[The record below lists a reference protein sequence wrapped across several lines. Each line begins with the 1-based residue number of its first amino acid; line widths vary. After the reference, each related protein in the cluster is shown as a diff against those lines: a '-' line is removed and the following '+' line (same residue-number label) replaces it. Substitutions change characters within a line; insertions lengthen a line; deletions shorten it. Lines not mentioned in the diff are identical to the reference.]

1 MMGSRIFELYRRAA
15 MGNGDTGTPV
25 PRPAIHL
32 RSVNAGGGYDGRVS
46 VFVEI
51 QNAGTAGGYYS
62 ISCTGSYMVGEDPTN
77 TGQLTFDPVSGY
89 LQARGTESQALVS
102 ARFAVAGTRGTATV
116 IIVLKT
122 DNLPDQ
128 RWEAKGDWVYPGIG
142 TGD

>member
-1 MMGSRIFELYRRAA
+1 MGKVFELYRRAA

-25 PRPAIHL
+25 LRPVIRL
-32 RSVNAGGGYDGRVS
+32 QSVNTLRADS
-46 VFVEI
+46 VIGFSVEL
-51 QNAGTAGGYYS
+51 QNIGNADGYYS
-62 ISCTGSYMVGEDPTN
+62 ISCTGSYMVGEDTTN